1 MKVLMLNGS
10 SRTKGNTNRALIEIG
25 NQLREEGIDYE
36 IFQMGGLPIRDCIG
50 CGQCNEK
57 GCVFDDDI
65 TNEFIAKAKEA
76 DGFVFGTPVYYAHP
90 SGRILSLLDR
100 AFYSSSAAF
109 THKPGAA
116 IAIAR
121 RGGTTAALDD
131 LQKYIGIN
139 QMPMVT
145 STYWNLGH
153 GGAPGEVEQDGEG
166 MQTFR
171 NIGRNMAW
179 LLKCIEAG
187 KQAGISTP
195 VAERGVST
203 NFIR

>member
-1 MKVLMLNGS
+1 MEEFLAYWIEHFIVAVPLLLI
-10 SRTKGNTNRALIEIG
+10 SREL
-25 NQLREEGIDYE
+25 
-36 IFQMGGLPIRDCIG
+36 
-50 CGQCNEK
+50 
-57 GCVFDDDI
+57 
-65 TNEFIAKAKEA
+65 
-76 DGFVFGTPVYYAHP
+76 
-90 SGRILSLLDR
+90 
-100 AFYSSSAAF
+100 
-109 THKPGAA
+109 

-187 KQAGISTP
+187 KQAGYPHLLLKGELVPIL
-195 VAERGVST
+195 
-203 NFIR
+203 